1 MPGKNQQKRIDKRIA
16 HAKMV
21 WARKTLAARV
31 VWDDLAGAE
40 ATVEQFR
47 DELTEEGYA
56 EIKAQLTTH
65 RTSIRDELVKA
76 RDIYVAISG
85 DESALEPSLTD

>member
-1 MPGKNQQKRIDKRIA
+1 MPGKNQQKRIEKRIA

-21 WARKTLAARV
+21 WTRKALAARV

-47 DELTEEGYA
+47 HELTDEGYA
-56 EIKAQLTTH
+56 EVKQQLTEH
-65 RTSIRDELVKA
+65 RTAIRDALVKA
-76 RDIYVAISG
+76 RDTYLAISG
-85 DESALEPSLTD
+85 EEDSELADFTE

>member
-1 MPGKNQQKRIDKRIA
+1 MPGKNQQKRIEKRTA

-21 WARKTLAARV
+21 WTRKALAARV

-47 DELTEEGYA
+47 DELSDEQYQT
-56 EIKAQLTTH
+56 IKTQLTEH
-65 RTSIRDELVKA
+65 RTSIRDALVKA
-76 RDIYVAISG
+76 RDEYLAISG
-85 DESALEPSLTD
+85 EEDSELADFTE